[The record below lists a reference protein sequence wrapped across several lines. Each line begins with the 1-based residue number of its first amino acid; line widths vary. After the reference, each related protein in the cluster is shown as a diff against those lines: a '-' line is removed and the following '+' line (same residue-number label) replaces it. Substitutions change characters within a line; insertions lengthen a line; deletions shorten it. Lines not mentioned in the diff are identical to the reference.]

1 IVNAE
6 SSLVLLQATRPILIK
21 ESAKNLYIT
30 ILPILLVK
38 RLINNIKKQVSIL
51 YNFLLYIHIEYSC
64 FDKINLILFFL

>member
-1 IVNAE
+1 E

>member
-1 IVNAE
+1 VNAE

>member
-1 IVNAE
+1 
-6 SSLVLLQATRPILIK
+6 LLQATRPILKK